1 MADKKIT
8 ALTDLSTGIASADLL
23 HVVDDPTGTP
33 INKKVSVANFL
44 NNLPDG
50 AVLGLSSETVT
61 TAATLANN
69 TNISFIGQA
78 ATILGDGTLDGQLKI
93 IACQDVDA
101 TTDVD
106 FIDSE
111 GVVATTTF
119 GAVGESVSCVWNDTT
134 EKWNI
139 IAYGTGDAD
148 DNLVGSQD
156 NT

>member
-1 MADKKIT
+1 M
-8 ALTDLSTGIASADLL
+8 
-23 HVVDDPTGTP
+23 
-33 INKKVSVANFL
+33 
-44 NNLPDG
+44 
-50 AVLGLSSETVT
+50 
-61 TAATLANN
+61 ANN

-78 ATILGDGTLDGQLKI
+78 ATILGDGTVDGQLKI

-101 TTDVD
+101 TCDVD

>member
-1 MADKKIT
+1 M
-8 ALTDLSTGIASADLL
+8 
-23 HVVDDPTGTP
+23 
-33 INKKVSVANFL
+33 
-44 NNLPDG
+44 
-50 AVLGLSSETVT
+50 
-61 TAATLANN
+61 
-69 TNISFIGQA
+69 
-78 ATILGDGTLDGQLKI
+78 KI
-93 IACQDVDA
+93 IACQDVDG

-119 GAVGESVSCVWNDTT
+119 QAAGESVSCVWNDTT